1 MCQIYLHILSIQG
14 WNLPSNN
21 IVVKSM
27 RLCSLC
33 THVHHIGIREVDGVN
48 IAEFGGL
55 EGLNVE

>member
-1 MCQIYLHILSIQG
+1 MCKIYLHILSIQG

-33 THVHHIGIREVDGVN
+33 THVHHIGIRVVDGVN